1 MLGMMTI
8 KAMSFGQTNDAE
20 LVGATM
26 AGNRDAFGQIVARY
40 QSLICSLAYSA
51 TGSFGQSEDLA
62 QEIFITAWKHLSHL
76 RERDKLRAWLCGIA
90 RNRINS
96 FLRREGREPVRDAE
110 PLENLAESHAP
121 EPLPPDYAMNREE
134 EAILWRSLQTI
145 PETYREPL
153 VLYYREHQSVERV
166 AQALGLSE
174 EAVHQRLSRGR
185 KLLQEQVLAFV
196 EGALARTT
204 PDKAFTLAVLAS
216 LPALTFSAKAATL
229 GAAAKAGTTA
239 KTAGAMGLFSVLLGP
254 LAVFVPNYIVYR
266 LTLAGAQSEEERAGI
281 KSFYGKVG
289 AITLALFVPFV
300 ATVLWLSRNQT
311 DHSFLSG
318 LFATGL
324 LLIFLPVILVLGMT
338 SARRGRHVYSQIL
351 AQQYAGIF
359 PKPAWEYRS
368 QSTLFGLPLVHI
380 RIGDRFAVL
389 KKPVKAWV
397 AVGHS
402 AVGGLFACGARAIAP
417 VSVGGLSLGVLSFG
431 GLAVGGV
438 ALGGIALGVW
448 PLFGGLMAGW
458 QAFDGCFAI
467 AWSAAVGEF
476 ALAHD
481 FALGHFVLAAQA
493 NNEVA
498 RQFIEPNLFF
508 RCARLINHHWLWLN
522 LFWIVP
528 FFVLWRIAQK
538 SKTKTDLTLRPKQT

>member
-1 MLGMMTI
+1 MHGMMTI
-8 KAMSFGQTNDAE
+8 KSMSFGQTNDAE

-62 QEIFITAWKHLSHL
+62 QETFITAWKHLSHL

-121 EPLPPDYAMNREE
+121 EPLPPDYVMSREE

-153 VLYYREHQSVERV
+153 VLYYREYQSVERV

-204 PDKAFTLAVLAS
+204 PDKAFTLAVMAS

-229 GAAAKAGTTA
+229 GAAAKVGTTA
-239 KTAGAMGLFSVLLGP
+239 KTAGLMGWFGVLLGP
-254 LAVFVPNYIVYR
+254 LAVFLPNYIAYR
-266 LTLAGAQSEEERAGI
+266 VTLAGADSDEERAGI
-281 KSFYGKVG
+281 KSIFGRLGV
-289 AITLALFVPFV
+289 ITLGLFIPV
-300 ATVLWLSRNQT
+300 AAMVLWLLRNQT
-311 DHSFLSG
+311 DRSFLSG
-318 LFATGL
+318 LFACIL
-324 LLIFLPVILVLGMT
+324 VLIFLPTMFALTFT
-338 SARRGRHVYSQIL
+338 SKQKSREYYTRIL
-351 AQQYAGIF
+351 AREYAGVF

-368 QSTLFGLPLVHI
+368 RLSLFGLPLVHI
-380 RIGDRFAVL
+380 RIGDRFAIL

-397 AVGHS
+397 AVGNS
-402 AVGGLFACGARAIAP
+402 AVGGFFACGGMAIAP
-417 VSVGGLSLGVLSFG
+417 LSLGGLSIGVLSLG
-431 GLAVGGV
+431 GLSVGIF
-438 ALGGIALGVW
+438 AFGGIALGVW
-448 PLFGGLMAGW
+448 ALFGGLALGW

-467 AWSAAVGEF
+467 AWSAAVGVF

-481 FALGHFVLAAQA
+481 FALGHFAIAVQA

-498 RQFIEPNLFF
+498 RRFIEPNLFF
-508 RCARLINHHWLWLN
+508 RGAEFVNHHWLWLN
-522 LFWIVP
+522 LFWVIP
-528 FFVLWRIAQK
+528 FFVLWRI
-538 SKTKTDLTLRPKQT
+538 SLRAKPAKQN